1 MILIESRKN
10 AMITDYPCPLCK
22 FREWKPVQRY
32 IYKAADHSPNYL
44 VKNDRII
51 NLFHHL
57 SGFFRSFIFASP
69 KPKNIRERL
78 LNSYERLRREVL
90 FNVWFLGEKEI
101 AITSQYCLHCGFMA
115 YSPRPDEMDISEKY
129 KFLGEHNRPEE
140 IEEYNSVLDN
150 DPYSKSNREHIYNL
164 IMGGLKKENIRI
176 LDCGGA
182 SGWFVV
188 PFAEH
193 GCQCDLVDYETGQ
206 VAGIRKVGN
215 DIHELNEKEI
225 YDAILCRAVLEHLA
239 DPLSVVK
246 MFRDLLKVDGLVYAM
261 VPCEIHAGI
270 ARLGYDPVTHINAFT
285 PDSFEALFRL
295 ADFEVSSGIDEMSNI
310 WILARKRT
318 EGHNKILDFKMDIE
332 KYLYPGRYDTF
343 KKYVLNRINL
353 FK

>member
-1 MILIESRKN
+1 MIS
-10 AMITDYPCPLCK
+10 DYPCPLCK
-22 FREWKPVQRY
+22 FRDWKPVQRY
-32 IYKAADHSPNYL
+32 IYKAADHSPNSL
-44 VKNDRII
+44 FRNDRII
-51 NLFHHL
+51 SLVHYL
-57 SGFFRSFIFASP
+57 TGFARSFIYASP
-69 KPKNIRERL
+69 KPKRIRERL

-90 FNVWFLGEKEI
+90 FRVWFPDKQEI
-101 AITSQYCLHCGFMA
+101 AITSQYCLNCGFMA
-115 YSPRPDEMDISEKY
+115 YSPRPDENDISEKY
-129 KFLGEHNRPEE
+129 RFLGEHSRPEE
-140 IEEYNSVLDN
+140 IEEYNSFLEN

-164 IMGGLKKENIRI
+164 VMGGLKKENIRI

-215 DIHELNEKEI
+215 NIHELNEKEI
-225 YDAILCRAVLEHLA
+225 YDAIVCRAVLEHIA

-246 MFRDLLKVDGLVYAM
+246 MFRNLLKKEGLVYAM

-285 PDSFEALFRL
+285 PNSFEALFRL
-295 ADFEVSSGIDEMSNI
+295 ADFEVSSGADEMSNI
-310 WILARKRT
+310 WILAGKRA
-318 EGHNKILDFKMDIE
+318 EGDMGISDFKLDIE
-332 KYLYPGRYDTF
+332 KYLYPGRWETL
-343 KKYVLNRINL
+343 KKYVLNRINP